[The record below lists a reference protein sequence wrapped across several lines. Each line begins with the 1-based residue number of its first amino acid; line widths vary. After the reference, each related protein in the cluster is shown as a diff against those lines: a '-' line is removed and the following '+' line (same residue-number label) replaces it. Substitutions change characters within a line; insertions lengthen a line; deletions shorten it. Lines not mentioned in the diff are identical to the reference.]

1 MGPANPPLADPRPP
15 PLVPTADAPHRHRPR
30 GPRTRPRDTTARSPP
45 PPPPPGPGLGV
56 PPPRLRPSRR
66 ASAAVPSRPAS
77 PRARA
82 SAFPDDPYGGYD
94 AVNYPSIPALI
105 EHSQRGGFGGGGG
118 NVNFGDAPPA
128 VITAGPARL
137 DRKRSP
143 ARRTVTRGIDVSSSP
158 RATAAISRTSCAR
171 LASTAWRFSR
181 PVRHPPPGN
190 TSTRWIASRGGHSP
204 IPRYSPSRWWAARRT
219 PLRCLPTP
227 PPSAPSWTPSRRPRF
242 SGANFADSTRRRRLR
257 NDRRRRAARP
267 SGSITESPPVRRR
280 AREANQSQRRR
291 RLCAGTR
298 MPRTAGG

>member
-1 MGPANPPLADPRPP
+1 MPLTGTAQGDPYASQGYYGAQSAASPS
-15 PLVPTADAPHRHRPR
+15 
-30 GPRTRPRDTTARSPP
+30 PRTRARRPSSPATP
-45 PPPPPGPGLGV
+45 LPARISSSTV
-56 PPPRLRPSRR
+56 PPRKPPRPRLPSPTTPTAGTTPSTTPPSPRSSNIPN
-66 ASAAVPSRPAS
+66 AAGSAAAAETST
-77 PRARA
+77 
-82 SAFPDDPYGGYD
+82 SATP
-94 AVNYPSIPALI
+94 
-105 EHSQRGGFGGGGG
+105 
-118 NVNFGDAPPA
+118 PPA

-280 AREANQSQRRR
+280 AREADQSQRRR

-298 MPRTAGG
+298 LPRTAGG